1 LVNRAKHEARWPAL
15 RTAAAERAGLPGPG
29 CLVSNTMVEVGPHD
43 AQFGQLVNAH
53 LARIKVDFLGAL
65 VHQSRM
71 LRRPPKLNLDS
82 LDFGLTVNV
91 QGLWSISRTLT
102 DAGLLRTY
110 AKEFVNDIEEKLAP

>member
-1 LVNRAKHEARWPAL
+1 
-15 RTAAAERAGLPGPG
+15 
-29 CLVSNTMVEVGPHD
+29 
-43 AQFGQLVNAH
+43 
-53 LARIKVDFLGAL
+53 
-65 VHQSRM
+65 M